1 MDYKA
6 DEKVAVDHGDE
17 VHDAHVAVQLAHD
30 VENQKLSPWTPR
42 MFRLYFILACAY
54 LCGCLNGYD
63 GSLLGGINGM
73 EEYQHYF
80 NMSSEGSTTGIVF
93 AMYNIGSIAAVFFTA
108 PVNDFFGRRWGMFT
122 GAIIV
127 IIGTCVQATSTG
139 RGQFLGGRFILGF
152 GVSFCCVSAPCYV
165 SEMAHPNWRGTI
177 TGLYNC
183 TWYIG
188 SIIASWVVYG
198 CSYIDGDIA
207 WRIPIWCQMI
217 TSGIVALGVLW
228 LPESPRWLIAQD
240 RVEDAV
246 QVLATYH
253 GEGDENHPM
262 VVLQIKEMS
271 NQIAADATDKSWWDY
286 RGLWNTHS
294 ARRRLIG
301 VLGMAVFG
309 QVSGNSL
316 SSYYLPVMLKQAG
329 ITNEKKVLA
338 LNGINPVLC
347 FFGAILGA
355 RLTDVLSLDQPDN
368 ASAAN
373 ATVAMIFIFGIVFS
387 FGWTPLQS
395 AYIAEC
401 LSTDIRAKGTAVGNL
416 ASSIASTIIQY
427 SSGPAFQDIGYYFYL
442 VFVFWDLF
450 EAVFIYFFFPET
462 KDRTLEELSE
472 VFEAPNPV
480 KKSLQKRDA
489 QTVMNTL
496 NVTGDAK
503 LAGERLRTSHAVS
516 LQSCLMLHVLTDIS
530 AMLVVPARQG
540 WMIDQKLDSLADSDR
555 CDGNN
560 PCATCASIGHDCTYG
575 SEANSRSKNDLIL
588 ESVLRV
594 EKTLHELRSA
604 IPAGVQLAN
613 SPQTNRANSF
623 SGSSPDLNLRR
634 QSHAIQTPTSQDQRE
649 NVNNFENAVLDSM
662 HTSTTESIL
671 QWPHFDVFPLLR
683 HDGDS
688 IFYLE
693 QARPPLAV
701 ASNPMYPYVDAED
714 ITSML
719 EAFERN
725 INFWYP
731 SMSQEQLGNI
741 RATLQNGMPSEDTVH
756 SCLCLLTLALGCA
769 SQAAEDLRFTAEPDA
784 AEKDR
789 RLRKRK
795 LGDIYFQLALKKLHV
810 AHLQVDSESTQC
822 LFFTALY
829 FASLVRPLQAWEY
842 LSATATR
849 CMLLLSYPPNTHD
862 DEAEERIRR
871 IFWSCYILESDY
883 MAELSACPPSGIA
896 RVESSIPLPSTY
908 HTHPSEIVEEES
920 SLYFLA
926 CISMR
931 RLLNRVHQLLYAKD
945 TGAAFDHTRF
955 PRIVAELQRQLD
967 DWREVLP
974 ASFSFSIDTE
984 EAATAAGGFLRQRYL
999 TCKGVIY
1006 RPYLM
1011 WMLSSSY
1018 AETRVPPIP
1027 DAMQNCKLCL
1037 DACLLHALDLRGFPQ
1052 TVLIDTWICSLSMS
1066 GAMLIILAAS
1076 HVPALKEFIG
1086 SRATLVGSHLEK
1098 LFRNW
1103 REVSFGGDSPSV
1115 DRSMLGVSACPPVI
1129 LVRLVHVTLASRV
1142 TMLEADFRSTV
1153 SLVVKV
1159 ARRSNEE
1166 VSVPSSTMSQFQTL
1180 STADLVPMVLDVM
1193 LDCTCNGFLFGSC
1206 VTVSTSRLQISL

>member
-1 MDYKA
+1 MDQA
-6 DEKVAVDHGDE
+6 NDEW
-17 VHDAHVAVQLAHD
+17 
-30 VENQKLSPWTPR
+30 P
-42 MFRLYFILACAY
+42 
-54 LCGCLNGYD
+54 
-63 GSLLGGINGM
+63 
-73 EEYQHYF
+73 
-80 NMSSEGSTTGIVF
+80 
-93 AMYNIGSIAAVFFTA
+93 
-108 PVNDFFGRRWGMFT
+108 
-122 GAIIV
+122 
-127 IIGTCVQATSTG
+127 
-139 RGQFLGGRFILGF
+139 
-152 GVSFCCVSAPCYV
+152 
-165 SEMAHPNWRGTI
+165 
-177 TGLYNC
+177 
-183 TWYIG
+183 
-188 SIIASWVVYG
+188 
-198 CSYIDGDIA
+198 
-207 WRIPIWCQMI
+207 
-217 TSGIVALGVLW
+217 
-228 LPESPRWLIAQD
+228 
-240 RVEDAV
+240 
-246 QVLATYH
+246 
-253 GEGDENHPM
+253 
-262 VVLQIKEMS
+262 
-271 NQIAADATDKSWWDY
+271 
-286 RGLWNTHS
+286 
-294 ARRRLIG
+294 AR
-301 VLGMAVFG
+301 
-309 QVSGNSL
+309 
-316 SSYYLPVMLKQAG
+316 K
-329 ITNEKKVLA
+329 
-338 LNGINPVLC
+338 
-347 FFGAILGA
+347 
-355 RLTDVLSLDQPDN
+355 
-368 ASAAN
+368 
-373 ATVAMIFIFGIVFS
+373 
-387 FGWTPLQS
+387 
-395 AYIAEC
+395 
-401 LSTDIRAKGTAVGNL
+401 
-416 ASSIASTIIQY
+416 
-427 SSGPAFQDIGYYFYL
+427 
-442 VFVFWDLF
+442 
-450 EAVFIYFFFPET
+450 
-462 KDRTLEELSE
+462 
-472 VFEAPNPV
+472 
-480 KKSLQKRDA
+480 
-489 QTVMNTL
+489 
-496 NVTGDAK
+496 
-503 LAGERLRTSHAVS
+503 RLRTSHA
-516 LQSCLMLHVLTDIS
+516 CDACRT
-530 AMLVVPARQG
+530 R
-540 WMIDQKLDSLADSDR
+540 KTR

-613 SPQTNRANSF
+613 SPQTNRTNSF

-634 QSHAIQTPTSQDQRE
+634 QSHAIHTPTSQDQRE

-731 SMSQEQLGNI
+731 SMSQEQLGNL
-741 RATLQNGMPSEDTVH
+741 RATLQTGMPSEDTVH

-810 AHLQVDSESTQC
+810 AHLQVDSGSTQC

-1115 DRSMLGVSACPPVI
+1115 DRINGLIRESPFTTQIHEKLQAAKAK
-1129 LVRLVHVTLASRV
+1129 ASR
-1142 TMLEADFRSTV
+1142 DFRSDVVTVPVEEMMEAILAASVNDDIYDAEGDPSVKALEAKMVELTGMEAALWRVLCDYRAHIQCWESGALPVVSQATVTAVHPKNGIHLTLEDVKANMIADGNIHFPPTRVV
-1153 SLVVKV
+1153 SLE
-1159 ARRSNEE
+1159 S
-1166 VSVPSSTMSQFQTL
+1166 TL
-1180 STADLVPMVLDVM
+1180 SGTVLPLAEARAIADYVRSFPVSEGSRPVAMHLNAARVIDSVVAEGVSLKDYAACFDSMSICLAKGIGAPMGSVIVGSKRFIERSLSAFEYTVPQFPAIHALAKRAGSQLEDTGYRLALPAQSNMVVLDMAGMDIPGAAFVQYCADAAVVVFPNGRLVFHHQTSEEAVADLVNALKRLLQAKKDGKA
-1193 LDCTCNGFLFGSC
+1193 LKSE
-1206 VTVSTSRLQISL
+1206 TVQGGCS

>member
-355 RLTDVLSLDQPDN
+355 RLTDVVGRRPLLIYSIIFCSCCFAVITGTSKLSLDQPDN

-503 LAGERLRTSHAVS
+503 LAGE
-516 LQSCLMLHVLTDIS
+516 
-530 AMLVVPARQG
+530 
-540 WMIDQKLDSLADSDR
+540 
-555 CDGNN
+555 
-560 PCATCASIGHDCTYG
+560 
-575 SEANSRSKNDLIL
+575 
-588 ESVLRV
+588 
-594 EKTLHELRSA
+594 
-604 IPAGVQLAN
+604 PAGVQLAN

-1115 DRSMLGVSACPPVI
+1115 DRSMWLI
-1129 LVRLVHVTLASRV
+1129 QQ
-1142 TMLEADFRSTV
+1142 ADSYIR
-1153 SLVVKV
+1153 
-1159 ARRSNEE
+1159 
-1166 VSVPSSTMSQFQTL
+1166 
-1180 STADLVPMVLDVM
+1180 
-1193 LDCTCNGFLFGSC
+1193 DCY
-1206 VTVSTSRLQISL
+1206 